1 MIHFTFGIG
10 RHFGFSFRI
19 GSPTC
24 PCQNE
29 NYSRSLSYDRM
40 KNMRHTCGKGGP
52 SVGTPAV
59 RRSTFEIPQYKL
71 GPAVE
76 PVKTVVTVSRIP
88 PSCHFLIIPPEIRAM
103 IYDLLMLNN
112 GFIVGAHKLVGSE
125 RSVMVGNRPQIK
137 DMDATILRTSRQ
149 IYREALPTLYWKNNF
164 SFDSPDAIKDFAF
177 CGLPRDLSFGL
188 KPSQYGRLTMLTK
201 VHLTFGFADAP
212 NLREPRQPAD
222 RERLWMVW
230 RRHFE
235 PYHSKTTF
243 PALQLLWLDFIDWD
257 LDDGKESELD
267 VSYQYQL
274 PQLHQF

>member
-1 MIHFTFGIG
+1 MVHFTFGIG
-10 RHFGFSFRI
+10 RHFCFSFRI
-19 GSPTC
+19 GSPVYTC
-24 PCQNE
+24 SHEEYMRRLFN
-29 NYSRSLSYDRM
+29 DRM
-40 KNMRHTCGKGGP
+40 KNMRDTCGKERP

-59 RRSTFEIPQYKL
+59 RRSTFEIPQYKI
-71 GPAVE
+71 GPAFE

-88 PSCHFLIIPPEIRAM
+88 PSCHFLIIPSEIRAM
-103 IYDLLMLNN
+103 VYDLLMLNN
-112 GFIVGAHKLVGSE
+112 GFIVGAHKLLGSE

-177 CGLPRDLSFGL
+177 CGLPRDHSFGL
-188 KPSQYGRLTMLTK
+188 KPSQYGRLTMLSK
-201 VHLTFGFADAP
+201 VKLTFGFADAL
-212 NLREPRQPAD
+212 NLRVPGQPVD

-235 PYHSKTTF
+235 PYPSKTTF
-243 PALQLLWLDFIDWD
+243 PALQLLCLDFIDWE

-274 PQLHQF
+274 PQSHQF